1 MLCCGYNRWA
11 AHLRRLAA
19 MGPSPGVAFTGLQM
33 ATALLDGKHR
43 RPISPRARAALPV
56 GGCSLAKVI
65 RLHTPIQPLGQTEHP
80 THQGTAI

>member
-19 MGPSPGVAFTGLQM
+19 MRPSPGVAFTGLQM

-43 RPISPRARAALPV
+43 RPTSAALPV

-65 RLHTPIQPLGQTEHP
+65 RLHTPIQPPGQTEHP